1 MSSSSLITYNFCTHA
16 KYSQKYITYT
26 ICVRQCVHHEIVENL
41 ACSKWSLFRHHR
53 RSITSHHDGDNKF
66 TCMGQADTPS
76 TLLARHSHRHTRQ
89 AHGVKSSTHDT
100 THWYMYTVTQS
111 VMVVVAR
118 PGALLD
124 LHLSFFT
131 LLKTV
136 VSCVDK
142 ERCYDAALGTECLV
156 LWCFRLLSGY

>member
-1 MSSSSLITYNFCTHA
+1 
-16 KYSQKYITYT
+16 
-26 ICVRQCVHHEIVENL
+26 
-41 ACSKWSLFRHHR
+41 
-53 RSITSHHDGDNKF
+53 
-66 TCMGQADTPS
+66 
-76 TLLARHSHRHTRQ
+76 
-89 AHGVKSSTHDT
+89 
-100 THWYMYTVTQS
+100 MYTVTQS